1 MSAIYK
7 REMSA
12 FFTTPTGYVFCA
24 VFFALSGLL
33 FSLSTIASLTTSTKG
48 YFYWIVFT
56 FVVLIPLLTMKL
68 LSEERKSKTEQ
79 ILLTSP
85 VSLVGIILAKFFAAF
100 TIFSTTLVSSC
111 LINMFYLY
119 NIAKEQENIIS
130 KLNVPTVLAGI
141 FGIMLVGGI
150 FISIGLFISSLTENQ
165 IVSAVLTIGALLLVV
180 GGSLVSNLINNDIL
194 RVIAKWFSVLD
205 RLDLFYNGI
214 FDFTAIIYFLSL
226 IIIFIFLTVR
236 IYEKRRWE

>member
-12 FFTTPTGYVFCA
+12 FFTTPIGYVFCA
-24 VFFALSGLL
+24 IFFALSGLI
-33 FSLSTIASLTTSTKG
+33 FSLFTVASQTTSTKG
-48 YFYWIVFT
+48 YFSSIIMT
-56 FVVLIPLLTMKL
+56 FVILIPLLTMKL

-85 VSLVGIILAKFFAAF
+85 VSLVGIILAKFLAAF
-100 TIFSTTLVSSC
+100 TIFAATLVSSC
-111 LINMFYLY
+111 LINMAALY
-119 NIAKEQENIIS
+119 SIAKEQENVIS
-130 KLNVPTVLAGI
+130 KLNVPTVLASI
-141 FGIMLVGGI
+141 FGVMLVGAV

-165 IVSAVLTIGALLLVV
+165 IVSAVLTIAALLLVI
-180 GGSLVSNLINNDIL
+180 GGSLVSQLINNTVL

-205 RLDLFYNGI
+205 RFAFFYNGI
-214 FDFTAIIYFLSL
+214 FDFTAVIYFISL
-226 IIIFIFLTVR
+226 IVIFIFLTVR